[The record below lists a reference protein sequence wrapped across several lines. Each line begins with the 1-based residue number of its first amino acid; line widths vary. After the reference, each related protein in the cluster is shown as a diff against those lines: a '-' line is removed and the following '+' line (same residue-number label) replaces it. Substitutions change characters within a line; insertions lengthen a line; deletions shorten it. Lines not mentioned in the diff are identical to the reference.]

1 MKFGSVVLLFFR
13 IHETFWIKFT
23 KSERHKHWRT
33 RGALNTKDKNTR
45 KLKSMAL
52 NTKDKNTQKLAVAL
66 SCLLRPEDEHYKHL
80 INTSA
85 SKKGAFFEE
94 MVKYLSQTADT
105 EESKALFQV
114 KGTNNLGEK
123 ITAILEANPDS
134 KLPRFRTC
142 REGLRKYR

>member
-1 MKFGSVVLLFFR
+1 M
-13 IHETFWIKFT
+13 ED
-23 KSERHKHWRT
+23 

-45 KLKSMAL
+45 
-52 NTKDKNTQKLAVAL
+52 KLAVAL

-94 MVKYLSQTADT
+94 MVKYLSQTAAT

-142 REGLRKYR
+142 RAGLRKYR

>member
-1 MKFGSVVLLFFR
+1 M
-13 IHETFWIKFT
+13 
-23 KSERHKHWRT
+23 
-33 RGALNTKDKNTR
+33 ALNTKDKNTR

-52 NTKDKNTQKLAVAL
+52 NTKDKNTRKLAVAL

-142 REGLRKYR
+142 RAGLRKYR